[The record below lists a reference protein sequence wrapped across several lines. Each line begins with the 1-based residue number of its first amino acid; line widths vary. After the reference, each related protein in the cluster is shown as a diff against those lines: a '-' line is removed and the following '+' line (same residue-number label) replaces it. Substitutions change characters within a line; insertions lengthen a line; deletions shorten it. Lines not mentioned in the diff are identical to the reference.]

1 MSSRRSALMIIGTL
15 MALETCLILG
25 QVSHSLLHQ
34 MRNLHKVLSD
44 NCESRHNHRYAIEVQ
59 DLATQWIQYY
69 LCKTKTSIPWNLAK
83 LVKISPGIFFRRHHT
98 DRKWEVRR
106 MKEGTS
112 AVLLQSGLD
121 ENWWTDSIECCC
133 YLRTCPGPLADWKTP
148 YERRLGETIQRTDH
162 SVWFIGWVLHHFC
175 EIPVATALVRL
186 KSLPRY
192 IPWKCVTF
200 GSNLERRH
208 IGRQTLRNWRRWTH
222 LQSTQK
228 DYMQRKC

>member
-1 MSSRRSALMIIGTL
+1 MIIG
-15 MALETCLILG
+15 MSMGQETCRILG

-83 LVKISPGIFFRRHHT
+83 LVKISPGIILRRHHT

-121 ENWWTDSIECCC
+121 ENWWTDSIECYC
-133 YLRTCPGPLADWKTP
+133 YLRHVQDPW
-148 YERRLGETIQRTDH
+148 Q
-162 SVWFIGWVLHHFC
+162 IG
-175 EIPVATALVRL
+175 
-186 KSLPRY
+186 K
-192 IPWKCVTF
+192 
-200 GSNLERRH
+200 
-208 IGRQTLRNWRRWTH
+208 H
-222 LQSTQK
+222 L
-228 DYMQRKC
+228 MRGAW